1 MKTVMKFDVGA
12 DGFKKMMIVLGIT
25 AIAVLMIGI
34 YFLNVVVKDMR
45 QL

>member
-1 MKTVMKFDVGA
+1 MRTIMKFDVGA

-25 AIAVLMIGI
+25 AIAVLLIGI
-34 YFLNVVVKDMR
+34 YFLNIAVKDMR